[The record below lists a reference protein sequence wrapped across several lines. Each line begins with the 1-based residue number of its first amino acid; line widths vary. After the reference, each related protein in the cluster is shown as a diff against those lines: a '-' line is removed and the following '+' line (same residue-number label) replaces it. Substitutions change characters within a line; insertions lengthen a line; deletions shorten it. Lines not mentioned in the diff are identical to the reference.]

1 MEEIL
6 LYFSLK
12 YAGDFDSILKALEC
26 KEKIDE
32 KLKKELFK
40 DITANYTT
48 LISPDYPTAL
58 KEIACPPFVLFYY
71 GNLAL
76 VKNKCI
82 SVIGKRHPSTYGV
95 ECTAALAAQLVEAG
109 YTIISGMAMG
119 IDTIAHQSTITA
131 NGQTIAVL
139 GSGIELELWTP
150 VGRYLMDTQVSEN
163 LQAQW
168 EKAGIHVNIRQ
179 WEFQALMSEVKNGGF
194 DMVLLGWS
202 PSTGDADQGLYPVFH
217 SSQFPPN
224 SNRAFYNNP
233 DVDALLD
240 SAKTEVDEN
249 ARKDMYA
256 EAEKTIMEDA
266 AWTFLYYPKQALSY
280 RSNVSGIEMLPTE
293 HIMLE
298 KVTKQ

>member
-139 GSGIELELWTP
+139 GSGIDYCYPHRNQQLYQVLKDHHLVISEYPGKFIPQKINFPRRNRIISGLSESILVTEANQQSGTMITVGHGLEQGKDIYC
-150 VGRYLMDTQVSEN
+150 V
-163 LQAQW
+163 
-168 EKAGIHVNIRQ
+168 
-179 WEFQALMSEVKNGGF
+179 
-194 DMVLLGWS
+194 
-202 PSTGDADQGLYPVFH
+202 PSRI
-217 SSQFPPN
+217 N
-224 SNRAFYNNP
+224 
-233 DVDALLD
+233 DALGCNYL
-240 SAKTEVDEN
+240 SQQGAKLV
-249 ARKDMYA
+249 
-256 EAEKTIMEDA
+256 I
-266 AWTFLYYPKQALSY
+266 
-280 RSNVSGIEMLPTE
+280 NVSDILNG
-293 HIMLE
+293 
-298 KVTKQ
+298 